1 MKRFFLFSR
10 ILLLALLIYS
20 RMHYHQWLD
29 SLDMNYG
36 VLDLV
41 VGFLVFI
48 LSADLMVVLL
58 SGLYRRSKGLKPG
71 GADNIILALHNI
83 YYLLVA
89 GAIITTVIGLFGID
103 PKTLFTSLSIVAA
116 AIAIISKEYISEI
129 ISGIIIGFSSNE
141 ISIGDYIKIGPHK
154 GKIIDIGLTKIA
166 FLNED
171 DDIIF
176 IPNTNVF
183 SSEIVNYT
191 KKQIRRVSIEFEVA
205 LSAVQ
210 SVEHL
215 EAELTAA
222 LRDYRQFIEPGSYL
236 LRVVEIRKDSISF
249 KFQYL
254 LQQINRELELEI
266 RRKTV
271 RHIVVY
277 TKTHLG
283 VTEKNEIIP
292 ATRN

>member
-1 MKRFFLFSR
+1 MRRIILFAGV
-10 ILLLALLIYS
+10 LVLALLVYT
-20 RMHYHQWLD
+20 RPHYHQWLA
-29 SLDMNYG
+29 SLDMDYG
-36 VLDLV
+36 VIDLV
-41 VGFLVFI
+41 MGFLIFI
-48 LSADLMVVLL
+48 LSANLVVVFL
-58 SGLYRRSKGLKPG
+58 SWLYRRSKGLKPG
-71 GADNIILALHNI
+71 EADNIILALQNI

-89 GAIITTVIGLFGID
+89 GAIITTVIGFFGID
-103 PKTLFTSLSIVAA
+103 PKALFTSLSIVAA

-141 ISIGDYIKIGPHK
+141 ISVGDYIKIGSHK

-176 IPNTNVF
+176 MPNTQVF
-183 SSEIVNYT
+183 SSQIVNYT
-191 KKQIRRVSIEFEVA
+191 KKQIRRVSLEFEVA

-210 SVEHL
+210 SVEQL
-215 EAELTAA
+215 EAELTKA
-222 LRDYRQFIEPGSYL
+222 LRDYREYIEPGSYL
-236 LRVVEIRKDSISF
+236 LRVVEIRKDSLSL

-254 LQQINRELELEI
+254 LRQINREMELEI

-277 TKTHLG
+277 
-283 VTEKNEIIP
+283 VKNNMGATAP
-292 ATRN
+292 ASATTTN